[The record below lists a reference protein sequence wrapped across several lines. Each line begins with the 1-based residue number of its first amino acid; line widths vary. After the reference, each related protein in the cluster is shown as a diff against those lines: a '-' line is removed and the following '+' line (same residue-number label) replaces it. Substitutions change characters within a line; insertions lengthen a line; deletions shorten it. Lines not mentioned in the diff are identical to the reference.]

1 MTVVTVH
8 QAKTNLS
15 RLIESVSQGEDV
27 IIARG
32 PKAVAPIVPI
42 GKVKRKRQ
50 PWIAEGQAP
59 HWLGILRA
67 SNRERTELAAYC

>member
-1 MTVVTVH
+1 MTFVTVH

-15 RLIESVSQGEDV
+15 RLIERASQGEDV

-32 PKAVAPIVPI
+32 PKASGPDRSHRQSEKKAPT
-42 GKVKRKRQ
+42 
-50 PWIAEGQAP
+50 WIAEGQAP

-67 SNRERTELAAYC
+67 SSRERTELAACC